1 MKLPEW
7 NPQLQREDFTAYSGD
22 LERDLLSFSRL
33 YMEKVTAKMVKVSI
47 GLRTPE
53 LFEDTAAE
61 IVAVP
66 VLFKECLIDY
76 FDMMQCLEKMKHADS
91 ESFGYDIPRYEF
103 RFCFSKSFFFEDHL
117 SVLSNDDYIKASVQT
132 FVHGIL

>member
-1 MKLPEW
+1 M
-7 NPQLQREDFTAYSGD
+7 
-22 LERDLLSFSRL
+22 
-33 YMEKVTAKMVKVSI
+33 
-47 GLRTPE
+47 
-53 LFEDTAAE
+53 
-61 IVAVP
+61 AVP

-91 ESFGYDIPRYEF
+91 ESLAMTFLAMNFGF
-103 RFCFSKSFFFEDHL
+103 VFLKASFEDHL